1 MSRLKFS
8 LLLSLLVSTVACS
21 QIEPFEDRRREP
33 GTDYVYAGESKKD
46 SPVICYNPLFTDM
59 EELQKQ
65 ADELCQAE
73 RPDTYAV
80 LQNKEYFSCR
90 LFVPSKAYFSCRSD
104 REDSK
109 K

>member
-1 MSRLKFS
+1 
-8 LLLSLLVSTVACS
+8 
-21 QIEPFEDRRREP
+21 
-33 GTDYVYAGESKKD
+33 
-46 SPVICYNPLFTDM
+46 M

-65 ADELCQAE
+65 ADELCRAE
-73 RPDTYAV
+73 RPDTHAV
-80 LQNKEYFSCR
+80 LKNKKYFSCR